1 MDFYQNHFTCPTCK
15 SWCTATSSSSPP
27 DHIFSG
33 RCAQQNCTAH
43 QRLFYR
49 CLLCPI
55 GGKTL
60 TCSYSDRFRS
70 NHSLTRCHQ
79 HYLGNIHSP
88 NLQPLPQPAFLSHSN
103 VNTTEQS
110 PSLVSLTSM
119 SSNIGIATTNDH
131 NINIDSAQSDSENTA
146 FDGMNIECQRLHF
159 GNSSDLNHSCTDDQS
174 QDSCNDQ
181 NVHFDQSDNDS
192 NAAFDDM
199 NIECP
204 GVHFENNSDLN
215 NSCSHGASHES
226 CPDSDALHRT
236 YQKVKVSYENNE
248 CFQDEE
254 AFFEHLKEHTT
265 IATVKDV
272 HDVYPQLHEEHKLRY
287 MEYNHHGKNTGSQ
300 FMISNSFSRH
310 GNDGFQILEPVQ
322 SLFHVLLS
330 KFSNDLTISQRVNF
344 MALLQ
349 YMITEEELGNIPDHG
364 TNSLENYW
372 APGPKSILNSLP
384 TPEFLY
390 EDSDTGYIYQG
401 IGNLIEY
408 LFSTDHAPKPF
419 VRMSN
424 SFHANSPRG
433 NELLVDVNDSQR
445 LETAGNNFYNVEIT
459 LWADG
464 FAPSNYNSASVH
476 VCLVTIGVQEGDH
489 TGRNTYILW
498 LGPANQ
504 STISVEEQL
513 MAELNNLQQGLKANG
528 VPFRVYHKPSQRI
541 VHVRVCL
548 FAFLCDKPD
557 KAKRTQMLAGGST
570 FHLRHGIMGNF
581 HTEIDRI
588 VPCIDCYATLTTIP
602 HQDNP
607 DSSTLNGIH
616 ECNKCKCFNIHRM
629 DFEVSEEYPTKFP
642 DCCPDR
648 CKPVQGRLKFR
659 ELTWLNG
666 VMDQTIQT
674 AFDGYVHSNWTIGE
688 FQMFLRTHC
697 INAEYTSLILDHAS
711 NAKELL
717 KVNDGTSVVHAG
729 VRERTLASFETNPSY
744 FDVPKAPPLQRIGG
758 FDLKDFPSG
767 IGHQLFLGVMKS
779 MCKSLLPRFVGA
791 MKSKKAFQNE
801 LNRKLVAFAL
811 PKFQDF
817 PCQDSCRDLSF
828 SSYLCKHW
836 VTLCRF
842 SKFFFHHAPTKVPSP
857 EDVALTK
864 KSALPKDETPF
875 RQYNHPQIENWL
887 LRRGVPQKYI
897 PNKPAGRRSLFLNW
911 TNNPSDLF
919 AKIHVVDDNRDF
931 MSDAHHSAYDK
942 FVNNDCD
949 DSFTAQ
955 FNAYVNTH
963 TIHPPDLY
971 ETVSDDIKPS
981 MLADVISSYLALISR
996 VMGPSGDKADPI
1008 ERYSKIFLTKAHEL
1022 DIFLT
1027 PSSSK
1032 HKGTLCRQPNY
1043 LSILNL
1049 AGEVRRFGHLR
1060 FLWELG
1066 GGGEGYIKRIKYK
1079 ITTLGPNFAKLAAT
1093 SVMNDVAF
1101 SDIIENLLHNE
1112 VIANQMLDYSN
1123 AEQVSRKLS
1132 SREQVSHKLFDAAQD
1147 NVLEHCPSNGLGAS
1161 AVHLKD
1167 ELLSSTGSQLLDS
1180 EGNLVKQY
1188 STREVLTFFG
1198 FKSEITSV
1206 LIHIQTEQ
1214 VFLVEHNTRN
1224 KVLSLVEIDIIKEQ
1238 SSMLFRFGACYF
1250 QVPNKPASTTVVDK
1264 DCSYKCGDFVA
1275 GIAFQYDR
1283 ERSSDLFYFVRR
1295 DWTELTFNEQ
1305 HNCHLHQ
1312 DNQIGF
1318 YNPSTLDVLKKST
1331 VGVTQFQNE
1340 TV

>member
-1 MDFYQNHFTCPTCK
+1 M
-15 SWCTATSSSSPP
+15 
-27 DHIFSG
+27 
-33 RCAQQNCTAH
+33 
-43 QRLFYR
+43 
-49 CLLCPI
+49 
-55 GGKTL
+55 
-60 TCSYSDRFRS
+60 
-70 NHSLTRCHQ
+70 
-79 HYLGNIHSP
+79 
-88 NLQPLPQPAFLSHSN
+88 
-103 VNTTEQS
+103 NTTVQQS
-110 PSLVSLTSM
+110 PSLVSPTSL
-119 SSNIGIATTNDH
+119 SSNIGIATTTNDC
-131 NINIDSAQSDSENTA
+131 NINIDSAQSDGDNTA
-146 FDGMNIECQRLHF
+146 LDVMNIECESQCLHF
-159 GNSSDLNHSCTDDQS
+159 GNSSDVNHSSILDDQS

-181 NVHFDQSDNDS
+181 NILHFDQSDN
-192 NAAFDDM
+192 
-199 NIECP
+199 ET
-204 GVHFENNSDLN
+204 DLN
-215 NSCSHGASHES
+215 NTCLHGASHES
-226 CPDSDALHRT
+226 CPDSDTLHRP
-236 YQKVKVSYENNE
+236 YKKVKVSCENDQM
-248 CFQDEE
+248 FQDAE
-254 AFFEHLKEHTT
+254 AFFKFLKEHTT
-265 IATVKDV
+265 TATVKDV
-272 HDVYPQLHEEHKLRY
+272 HDVYPPLHNEKKLLY
-287 MEYNHHGKNTGSQ
+287 MEYNHHSKNTGSQ
-300 FMISNSFSRH
+300 FIISNSFSRH
-310 GNDGFQILEPVQ
+310 GNDGFKILEPVQ

-330 KFSNDLTISQRVNF
+330 KFSADLTESQRVKF

-349 YMITEEELGNIPDHG
+349 YMQHLVTEKKLHTIPDHAIY
-364 TNSLENYW
+364 SLQAYW
-372 APGPKSILNSLP
+372 APGKRSILNSLP
-384 TPEFLY
+384 TPELLY

-424 SFHANSPRG
+424 SYHANSPRG
-433 NELLVDVNDSQR
+433 NELLLDVMDSQR
-445 LETAGNNFYNVEIT
+445 LESAGNNFYNVEIT

-464 FAPSNYNSASVH
+464 FTPSNYNTASVH
-476 VCLVTIGVQEGDH
+476 VCTVTIGVQEGDH

-504 STISVEEQL
+504 STVSVEEQL
-513 MAELNNLQQGLKANG
+513 MAELNNLQDGLKASG
-528 VPFRVYHKPSQRI
+528 EPFLVYHKPSQRI

-548 FAFLCDKPD
+548 FAFICDKPD
-557 KAKRTQMLAGGST
+557 KAKRTQMLGGCST
-570 FHLRHGIMGNF
+570 FHLQHGIMGNYP
-581 HTEIDRI
+581 TEIDRI
-588 VPCIDCYATLTTIP
+588 VPCTDCYATLTTIP
-602 HQDNP
+602 HQVNP
-607 DSSTLNGIH
+607 VSSTLNGIH
-616 ECNKCKCFNIHRM
+616 DCKKCKCFNIHRM
-629 DFEVSEEYPTKFP
+629 DFEVSDEYPKEFP

-648 CKPVQGRLKFR
+648 CKPVQGRLKFQ

-666 VMDQTIQT
+666 VMDQSIQT
-674 AFDGYVHSNWTIGE
+674 AFDGYVHSNWTIGQ

-697 INAEYTSLILDHAS
+697 INAEYTSLILDHAT
-711 NAKELL
+711 NAKQLRM
-717 KVNDGTSVVHAG
+717 VNDNTSAVHAG
-729 VRERTLASFETNPSY
+729 VRERTLAFFEENPLE
-744 FDVPKAPPLQRIGG
+744 FDVPQPPPLQRIRG

-779 MCKSLLPRFVGA
+779 MCKSILPRFVGA

-828 SSYLCKHW
+828 SCYLCKHW

-842 SKFFFHHAPTKVPSP
+842 SKFFFHHAPTEQPSP

-864 KSALPKDETPF
+864 KSALPTDGTPF
-875 RQYNHPQIENWL
+875 NFYNDQEIQNWL
-887 LRRGVPQKYI
+887 LRRGLPKKYI
-897 PNKPAGRRSLFLNW
+897 PNQVGLRRSSFLKW
-911 TNNPSDLF
+911 TKSPSDLF

-955 FNAYVNTH
+955 FNAYVDEH
-963 TIHPPDLY
+963 SIHPPDLY
-971 ETVSDDIKPS
+971 KIVTDSIEPS
-981 MLADVISSYLALISR
+981 MLADVISSFVALISR

-1066 GGGEGYIKRIKYK
+1066 GGGEGYIKRIKRK
-1079 ITTLGPNFAKLAAT
+1079 ITTLGPNWAKLVTTAA
-1093 SVMNDVAF
+1093 MKEVAF
-1101 SDIIENLLHNE
+1101 SDITENLLNNDI
-1112 VIANQMLDYSN
+1112 IAKQRIHYSN
-1123 AEQVSRKLS
+1123 AERISRKLS
-1132 SREQVSHKLFDAAQD
+1132 SQEQVYCKLFDAAQD
-1147 NVLEHCPSNGLGAS
+1147 NVLEHCESNGLGAS
-1161 AVHLKD
+1161 AFHYKD
-1167 ELLSSTGSQLLDS
+1167 EFLYSTGNQLHDS

-1188 STREVLTFFG
+1188 GTREVKSFFWC
-1198 FKSEITSV
+1198 KSEITSV

-1214 VFLVEHNTRN
+1214 VFLVERNTLT

-1238 SSMLFRFGACYF
+1238 SSMMFRFGACYF
-1250 QVPNKPASTTVVDK
+1250 QARNQPASITVVDEN
-1264 DCSYKCGDFVA
+1264 CSYKCGDFVA

-1283 ERSSDLFYFVRR
+1283 DRSNDLFYFVRR

-1305 HNCHLHQ
+1305 HNCHLNN

-1331 VGVTQFQNE
+1331 VGVAQFQNE